1 MFIKPYSVYK
11 FFPKANALI
20 LDDNVPKVERK
31 GKHKAVRRFDFRY
44 QIIEGIFLDAGFPLP
59 AGVAVQTA
67 FDLVFEQRD
76 CIYSVAG
83 DLGTPDKVMHELGG
97 VAIGATTT
105 LYDLHLFTH
114 EISTNCLDP
123 KQNLWR

>member
-1 MFIKPYSVYK
+1 MFIKPYFVYK
-11 FFPKANALI
+11 YFPKANALI

-76 CIYSVAG
+76 YIYSVTG
-83 DLGTPDKVMHELGG
+83 GLSTPDKVLHELGG
-97 VAIGATTT
+97 VAVGATTT
-105 LYDLHLFTH
+105 LYD
-114 EISTNCLDP
+114 
-123 KQNLWR
+123 